1 MYRRVAIYLLAVI
14 SLTACV
20 DEEDSSP
27 AVSGGKGMIA
37 FGPEVPP
44 LLRGTKTGQDAS
56 DVLGGKFYVYG
67 IKNETRQGAGVLKS
81 ENLVMRNYKVA
92 YTSGS
97 AYTTLSN
104 KSGWDYAGLTL
115 TDNEAANLSDNSG
128 TGAQTVKYWDPSA
141 TDYTFYAVAVGND
154 DLENGLVKVKK
165 TTNNRTDVYHNGYSV
180 EMEAGADPSQLYF
193 ADRVHY
199 ITSGSQANSIYSDN
213 VTFTF
218 HNMVS
223 KVRVAMYETIPG
235 YTLTLDAFR
244 VADSATPS
252 FGDMTTAATDAFS
265 ANLSTHTPGSEGT
278 LTVTY
283 KDKADNDENLPVAD
297 FSSSTKNNILTLG
310 DNLKAG
316 TELTTTSATAIYDHA
331 DASYTTVFPMG
342 SNVSNLKLKV
352 DFTLHATTGETI
364 EVKNATAEVPAA
376 YLKWEPGYA
385 YTYIF
390 KISDQTNATI
400 GSLTGLYPVTF
411 DALVVTDGTG
421 EEEEISTTANTGTNI
436 VTMGYDAESQTVV
449 TGQDDYKAGNEVYAS
464 FIESNALVNATS
476 SNAKLYVVTTTDADN
491 HPVTESTVADYIIR
505 YAADN
510 TLVDQPVT
518 AYEQTL
524 ATSAFVDKVP
534 STGGGTRT
542 LSAIEWTAAKH
553 VYAVEYTSTAG
564 DKTYKIVRVGGFS
577 GKTTGTLS
585 LGDNTTVSNM
595 GGSLSPL
602 LTVDDKD
609 IDNTEV
615 AYALDYAGTYGQA
628 VPSGVKIENN
638 GTGDVKIVVP
648 SNTAATTGGNTYT
661 VTATYGRRTY
671 QGTFTVSQ

>member
-1 MYRRVAIYLLAVI
+1 MKKRIAIYLLAVL
-14 SLTACV
+14 SLAGCV
-20 DEEDSSP
+20 NDEDGST
-27 AVSGGKGMIA
+27 AVSGAKGVIA
-37 FGPEVPP
+37 FGPEVQP
-44 LLRGTKTGQDAS
+44 LLRGTKTGKDAS
-56 DVLGGKFYVYG
+56 DVLGGKIYVYG
-67 IKNETRQGAGVLKS
+67 IKNETHQGAGVLKS

-128 TGAQTVKYWDPSA
+128 TGAQSVKYWDPSA
-141 TDYTFYAVAVGND
+141 TDYTFYAVAVGNN

-180 EMEAGADPSQLYF
+180 EMAAGADPSQLYF

-199 ITSGSQANSIYSDN
+199 ITSGSQANSIYNDN

-244 VADSATPS
+244 VADAATPS
-252 FGDMTTAATDAFS
+252 FGDMTTAATGAFS

-364 EVKNATAEVPAA
+364 EVKDATAEVPAA

-390 KISDQTNATI
+390 KISDQTNATV

-411 DALVVTDGTG
+411 DALMVTDGTG

-436 VTMGYDAESQTVV
+436 VTMGYDAESQTVT

-464 FIESNALVNATS
+464 FIESNALVDATS

-491 HPVTESTVADYIIR
+491 HPVTESTVADYIVK

-524 ATSAFVDKVP
+524 AAAFVDKVP
-534 STGGGTRT
+534 STGGGSRT

-564 DKTYKIVRVGGFS
+564 KKTYKIVRVGGFS

-585 LGDNTTVSNM
+585 LGNTTVSNM
-595 GGSLSPL
+595 GGSLSPT
-602 LTVDDKD
+602 LTVDDED

-615 AYALDYAGTYGQA
+615 TYALDYAGAYGQA
-628 VPSGVKIENN
+628 VPSSVTIENQ

-648 SNTAATTGGNTYT
+648 GNTAANTYT
-661 VTATYGRRTY
+661 VSATYGRRTY
-671 QGTFTVSQ
+671 QTTFTVSQ